1 MEVLM
6 KRNILR
12 SLVLVACGA
21 ALVGVLELLGGA
33 QAAPPSGQ
41 QPFRNA
47 VEQRDEIVQEL
58 REIKLLL
65 KEQNALL
72 RTFTAKA
79 PFDAPLKP

>member
-1 MEVLM
+1 M

-12 SLVLVACGA
+12 GLVLAACGA
-21 ALVGVLELLGGA
+21 VMLGMLELLGGA
-33 QAAPPSGQ
+33 AAAPQGGQ

-47 VEQRDEIVQEL
+47 VEQRDEMIQEL

-72 RTFTAKA
+72 RTLTVKA
-79 PFDAPLKP
+79 PPDAPAKF

>member
-1 MEVLM
+1 M
-6 KRNILR
+6 KRKVLR
-12 SLVLVACGA
+12 SAALIACGA
-21 ALVGVLELLGGA
+21 ALVGVLELLEGA
-33 QAAPPSGQ
+33 QAAPQSGQ

-47 VEQRDEIVQEL
+47 VEQREEMIQEL

-79 PFDAPLKP
+79 PLHVPAKP

>member
-1 MEVLM
+1 M

-21 ALVGVLELLGGA
+21 AMAGVLEFWGGA
-33 QAAPPSGQ
+33 LAAPPSGQ

-47 VEQRDEIVQEL
+47 VEQRDEMIQEL

-72 RTFTAKA
+72 RTLAVKT
-79 PFDAPLKP
+79 PPDAPGKP

>member
-1 MEVLM
+1 M

-12 SLVLVACGA
+12 WLVLAACGA
-21 ALVGVLELLGGA
+21 AMVGVLEFWGGV

-47 VEQRDEIVQEL
+47 VEQREDMIQEL

-72 RTFTAKA
+72 RTLTAKT
-79 PFDAPLKP
+79 PPDAPGKP